1 MRCNGVSRA
10 DQAQLAMMLEV
21 CASPKPGNVDRCHD
35 YPDTRLE
42 HFLAS
47 TLMVRPVLER
57 AEQRAAGIGT
67 LIREA
72 VQATSC
78 HGGGNTHF
86 GAFILL
92 MPLVYCGDLA
102 GAVREVSMT
111 TVQDAIEFYRAFGL
125 TEVRVCA
132 EDELDVHDPAAAEQI
147 NARGMTL
154 YDLMVY
160 SAEKDMVAR
169 EWVNGFALTRRT
181 TDLLLASEDAR
192 SAIPAA
198 FLNLLATEQDSFIV
212 KKFGRAKAEQ
222 TRLMAAEVLR
232 GQKSV
237 ESLDAWCITE
247 KVNPGSLADIT
258 IAAIYT
264 ALGEGWQW
272 D

>member
-1 MRCNGVSRA
+1 MRSKGASRA

-57 AEQRAAGIGT
+57 AEQRATGIGT

-72 VQATSC
+72 VQATSF
-78 HGGGNTHF
+78 HRGGNTHF

-92 MPLVYCGDLA
+92 MPLICGGDLV
-102 GAVREVSMT
+102 GAVREVSTT
-111 TVQDAIEFYRAFGL
+111 TVQDAVEFYRAFGL

-132 EDELDVHDPAAAEQI
+132 EDELDVHDPAAIEQI
-147 NARGMTL
+147 RTREITL
-154 YDLMVY
+154 YDLMVH

-181 TDLLLASEDAR
+181 ADFLLAYEDSRA
-192 SAIPAA
+192 AIPAA

-212 KKFGRAKAEQ
+212 KKLGRAKAEQ

-237 ESLDAWCITE
+237 ESLDAWCIAE
-247 KVNPGSLADIT
+247 KVNPGSLADII
-258 IAAIYT
+258 IASIFT